1 MFILKTFYSTRKK
14 KEKKKEKKKDVHNH
28 IFFYSCILDL
38 MNGYLH
44 DQRRQYQ
51 HCNHTEVLPSPASCI
66 QIPDSVMNSYYT
78 KVGAMQ
84 LPAKGSHCGR
94 LDPNLS

>member
-1 MFILKTFYSTRKK
+1 MSTS
-14 KEKKKEKKKDVHNH
+14 H
-28 IFFYSCILDL
+28 IFFFRCKLDL

-51 HCNHTEVLPSPASCI
+51 HCNDTEVPPSPASCI
-66 QIPDSVMNSYYT
+66 QIPDNVMNSYYT

-84 LPAKGSHCGR
+84 QQAKGSHCGR
-94 LDPNLS
+94 LDANLS